1 VALYSREN
9 QTELTYRIV
18 EKESGE
24 VAVEGVIVP
33 ADLED
38 NDFNQ
43 FTFSPIS
50 DSKNK
55 IYLLEI
61 EDQGAPAGDG
71 ITVFTTNKNKD
82 SQTLT
87 VNDETSDQALV
98 AKISMRYFNVE
109 DFVVLLALF
118 AYVVGFIKLLYR
130 FLK

>member
-1 VALYSREN
+1 M
-9 QTELTYRIV
+9 
-18 EKESGE
+18 
-24 VAVEGVIVP
+24 
-33 ADLED
+33 
-38 NDFNQ
+38 
-43 FTFSPIS
+43 
-50 DSKNK
+50 
-55 IYLLEI
+55 LEI